1 MAELVVTAVVTIEV
15 VVDDDL
21 GIADGVVETGLGTNL
36 KQPKGLIIFPSLS
49 ILLSLNLV
57 LNFH

>member
-1 MAELVVTAVVTIEV
+1 MAELVVTAVVTIIV

-36 KQPKGLIIFPSLS
+36 KQPKGLMMFPSSS
-49 ILLSLNLV
+49 ILLRVNLIQ
-57 LNFH
+57 NFH